1 MSVIN
6 LFLWFGKK
14 LKRRSPFGLFES
26 RRVFSIFL
34 FLMKRL
40 RKLVSFWGWMVLR
53 MKLIAKKE
61 LNLLFQTRIEMIDIR
76 ELLCNQ
82 VNVCSK
88 KIPNVGWLKAVFF
101 IHFVGSTTLG
111 TFELT
116 HNAST
121 HAWAL
126 KTACANNAC
135 TNDRKR
141 KGTWTSCLGSEPD
154 EANDLW
160 PNI

>member
-1 MSVIN
+1 
-6 LFLWFGKK
+6 
-14 LKRRSPFGLFES
+14 
-26 RRVFSIFL
+26 
-34 FLMKRL
+34 
-40 RKLVSFWGWMVLR
+40 MVLR

-61 LNLLFQTRIEMIDIR
+61 LNLLFQTRIEIIDIR

-111 TFELT
+111 TFERP

-121 HAWAL
+121 HA
-126 KTACANNAC
+126 
-135 TNDRKR
+135 
-141 KGTWTSCLGSEPD
+141 
-154 EANDLW
+154 
-160 PNI
+160 